1 MLRLALTARYAAGVV
16 ALRRRDVLLT
26 CYPRSGST
34 LVRFVLEHDARL
46 TAGDADPVDFHALN
60 AGQPELG
67 IDWLWPRPA
76 QARIVKTHRAWSP
89 VLARP
94 RAVLIVRRP
103 LDAVASYHTYWSGL
117 THTAAR
123 PLGDFLRDA
132 RRGLPQWVRHTQGW
146 LPHADAVVRFE
157 ALRTDPAPAVAAVL
171 RLAGRPADP
180 ARLAEAARRAD
191 ARHVRAA
198 QAETGFAGTDAF
210 APGFVF
216 ARNLPPGAGAARFSD
231 ADRAWAADLL
241 AASGLD
247 AALPGLLGPAD
258 GPPA

>member
-1 MLRLALTARYAAGVV
+1 MRPGLALRYAAGVA
-16 ALRRRDVLLT
+16 ALRRRDVLVA

-46 TAGDADPVDFHALN
+46 AAGIDGPVDFHALN

-76 QARIVKTHRAWSP
+76 GARVVKTHRRFSS

-94 RAVLIVRRP
+94 RAALIVRRP
-103 LDAVASYHTYWSGL
+103 LDAVASYHTYWTGL
-117 THTAAR
+117 THTEPV
-123 PLGDFLRDA
+123 PLASFLRDE
-132 RRGLPQWVRHTQGW
+132 RRGLPQWIRHTASW
-146 LPHADAVVRFE
+146 LPRADAVVRFE
-157 ALRTDPAPAVAAVL
+157 ALRADPAPTVAEIL
-171 RLAGRPADP
+171 RLAGREVDFE
-180 ARLAEAARRAD
+180 RLAEAARRAD
-191 ARHVRAA
+191 ARHVRTA

-216 ARNLPPGAGAARFSD
+216 ARNLPPGVGAARFSD
-231 ADRAWAADLL
+231 ADRTWAADLI

-247 AALPGLLGPAD
+247 TSLPDLIA
-258 GPPA
+258 